1 MLDELH
7 ALVTSKRGDLL
18 SLGMARLFR
27 LAPGLTTIG
36 LSATV
41 REPDELRR
49 YLVAQRPPSPRERGE
64 GWGEGEVQDKAG
76 KGGKRNALPRPDAL
90 RETPPHPNPLRARR
104 ERETSLADLVVVEGG
119 ASPTSA
125 C

>member
-18 SLGMARLFR
+18 SLGLARLFR
-27 LAPGLTTIG
+27 LAPGPTTIG

-49 YLVAQRPPSPRERGE
+49 YLVAQGSPPPPSQRGE
-64 GWGEGEVQDKAG
+64 GWCARAPGEGGCVP
-76 KGGKRNALPRPDAL
+76 GGRRCSNGPSRPSSLL
-90 RETPPHPNPLRARR
+90 R
-104 ERETSLADLVVVEGG
+104 
-119 ASPTSA
+119 
-125 C
+125 